1 MNDFESAKNLIANAD
16 AVLITA
22 SNGLSIA
29 EGYHIFADND
39 DFKKYFG
46 GFRDKYV
53 IPNLISGVFAELPP
67 SEHERYMS
75 QVHKYLIDDYH
86 GSEVMKNLLE
96 IVETASSLRAEGEA
110 ISSKAAEDCHVADAP
125 RNDFKS
131 DNYFILTTN
140 ADTHFQMNGFDKN
153 RIFEAEGNFDT
164 MEMQSPEWNSQFERF
179 KKFVS
184 ENADK
189 NLLVL
194 ELGVGPRNQ
203 YLKQPVMN
211 LLLQNPKWIYLAM
224 NMEKDIVIP
233 RGLDERSLALA
244 GDIAENLRRLL

>member
-86 GSEVMKNLLE
+86 GSDVMKNLLE
-96 IVETASSLRAEGEA
+96 IV
-110 ISSKAAEDCHVADAP
+110 AD
-125 RNDFKS
+125 K
-131 DNYFILTTN
+131 NYFILTTN
-140 ADTHFQMNGFDKN
+140 ADTHFQINGFDAN
-153 RIFEAEGNFDT
+153 SIFEAEGNFDT
-164 MEMQSPEWNSQFERF
+164 MEMQSPEWNAQFERF
-179 KKFVS
+179 RKFVS

-194 ELGVGPRNQ
+194 ELGVGPHNQ
-203 YLKQPVMN
+203 YLKNPVMN
-211 LLLQNPKWIYLAM
+211 LLLQNPKWKYLAM

-233 RGLDERSLALA
+233 RGLEERSLVLA